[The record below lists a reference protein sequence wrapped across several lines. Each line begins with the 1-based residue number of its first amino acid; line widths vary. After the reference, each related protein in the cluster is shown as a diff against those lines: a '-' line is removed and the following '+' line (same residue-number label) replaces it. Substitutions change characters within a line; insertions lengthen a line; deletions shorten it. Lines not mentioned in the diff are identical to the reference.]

1 MQGKL
6 SFYDTLESLIQ
17 ESDLE
22 KKFKHFSHFYEQFQN
37 GSLSFTHSKPPLT
50 FQNPSFESICKVEP
64 ATTMPKRTSLT
75 TPKGQANLL
84 HAIAH
89 IEYSAIDLALDHCYR
104 FRVLP
109 HDYYADWLKVAE
121 DEIRHF
127 KMLQALLEE
136 IGYRYGDLSVH
147 RFLFDVSQKT
157 LTLVERMA
165 VIPRYLEAA
174 GLDSNPQII
183 EKLRRIDDPFCKKI
197 IDVLEII
204 LEEEVDHVHKGDRW
218 FRYACQKDGIDP
230 DTYFDLV
237 EAVLPGAKRPKP
249 FVNVEARKR
258 AGFSCVELKQ
268 LGSERC

>member
-1 MQGKL
+1 MKQQNFYLLIENILTTPQPDQKIEKFQSMYKNYKCDKL
-6 SFYDTLESLIQ
+6 SFESKHSIQ
-17 ESDLE
+17 I
-22 KKFKHFSHFYEQFQN
+22 FQ
-37 GSLSFTHSKPPLT
+37 T
-50 FQNPSFESICKVEP
+50 PSFEAICKVKP
-64 ATTMPKRTSLT
+64 ATSMPKRTALT

-104 FRVLP
+104 FRDLP
-109 HDYYADWLKVAE
+109 REYYSDWLKVAE

-127 KMLQALLEE
+127 QMLHSLLEE
-136 IGYRYGDLSVH
+136 LGYRYGDFSVH

-183 EKLRRIDDPFCKKI
+183 EKLRRIDDPLCEKI
-197 IDVLEII
+197 IDALEII

-218 FRYACQKDGIDP
+218 FRYACQKEGIDP

-249 FVNVEARKR
+249 FVNVKARKR

-268 LGSERC
+268 LGSEEC